1 MTAAALRPDLLTH
14 LFASQRE
21 HHGKVDHAATALS
34 ILFHVGIVGALVWG
48 SAQLPKPQPREVVTP
63 VIPIGPYV
71 PMPEEGTHARG
82 SDARGTVAQ
91 PGPPLEFSI
100 PDPLAPVDPRPVDQG
115 VWHEPSTSPDVSSR
129 FGAGNP
135 GARNGVGQI
144 GETRDG
150 FAVLTTLPRLLNEA
164 EVKRELERAYPAFLR
179 DAGIGGEVLVWLLL
193 DENGR
198 VVKTEVK
205 SSSGHAALDEAA
217 LRVGELMRFS
227 PARNRDRDVRVWVS
241 VPFRFTTR

>member
-14 LFASQRE
+14 LFASRRE
-21 HHGKVDHAATALS
+21 HYGKADHAATALS
-34 ILFHVGIVGALVWG
+34 ILFHVGIVGALIWG
-48 SAQLPKPQPREVVTP
+48 SAQLPKPKEVP
-63 VIPIGPYV
+63 VITPIIPITFTPAQV
-71 PMPEEGTHARG
+71 EGTHAG
-82 SDARGTVAQ
+82 GGGVTGVQ
-91 PGPPLEFSI
+91 NGPLPTISI

-135 GARNGVGQI
+135 GVGNGVGQT

-205 SSSGHAALDEAA
+205 SGSGHAALDEAA
-217 LRVGELMRFS
+217 LRVGEMMRFS

>member
-14 LFASQRE
+14 LFASRRE
-21 HHGKVDHAATALS
+21 QYGKADHAATALS
-34 ILFHVGIVGALVWG
+34 ILFHVGVVAALVWG
-48 SAQLPKPQPREVVTP
+48 SAKLPTREETP
-63 VIPIGPYV
+63 VITPIV
-71 PMPEEGTHARG
+71 PIEYSPAQVEGAHAG
-82 SDARGTVAQ
+82 SGGGANTSAQ

-100 PDPLAPVDPRPVDQG
+100 PDPLAQIDPRPVDKG

-129 FGAGNP
+129 FGAGQP
-135 GARNGVGQI
+135 GAGDGVGQI

-164 EVKRELERAYPAFLR
+164 ELKRELERAYPAFLR